1 MELSKYPKS
10 LKGRIMQMPNPL
22 PIVMMLFMAL
32 HTAPALAEASKPSK
46 DMMHHQM
53 AMNPTNSMKHEGYG
67 VLKAVNAERGKVQIA
82 HEAIPELRWPAMPM
96 WFTLR
101 DPLPS
106 GISVGD
112 AVRFEMM
119 KPNPKEWVIIHIERK
134 R

>member
-1 MELSKYPKS
+1 
-10 LKGRIMQMPNPL
+10 MQMPSPF
-22 PIVMMLFMAL
+22 PIGMMLFMAL
-32 HTAPALAEASKPSK
+32 NTAPALAETPEPDK
-46 DMMHHQM
+46 DMMHHKM
-53 AMNPTNSMKHEGYG
+53 AMDPANSMKHEGYG

-101 DPLPS
+101 DPLPN

-119 KPNPKEWVIIHIERK
+119 KSNPKSNPQEWVIIRIERK